1 MNNYQAGSIEED
13 LDKFYKELEEEL
25 DEIYK

>member
-13 LDKFYKELEEEL
+13 LDKFYDELEKEL